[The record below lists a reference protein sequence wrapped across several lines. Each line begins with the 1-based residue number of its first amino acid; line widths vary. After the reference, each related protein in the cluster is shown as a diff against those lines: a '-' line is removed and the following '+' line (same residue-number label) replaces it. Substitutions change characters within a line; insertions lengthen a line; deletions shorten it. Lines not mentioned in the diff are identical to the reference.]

1 MTAARRWCLSAML
14 TIGVFLV
21 VLTVDGLTHANREI
35 RSSFSDIMRIMIH
48 IEGTLNIVWI
58 ADVRNDEG
66 CAPHLVSNEVNRRPA
81 RSDHWASNFAIF
93 DENDPIFMNFLSF
106 IQHIS
111 VKTNPA
117 YDDYYT

>member
-1 MTAARRWCLSAML
+1 ML

-21 VLTVDGLTHANREI
+21 VLTVDGLTHANRVV

-66 CAPHLVSNEVNRRPA
+66 CAPHLVSNEVNRKQHVVIAAGHRIL
-81 RSDHWASNFAIF
+81 R
-93 DENDPIFMNFLSF
+93 FLTKMTPS
-106 IQHIS
+106 S
-111 VKTNPA
+111 
-117 YDDYYT
+117 

>member
-1 MTAARRWCLSAML
+1 ML

>member
-1 MTAARRWCLSAML
+1 ML

-21 VLTVDGLTHANREI
+21 VLTVDGLTHANHVI

-58 ADVRNDEG
+58 TDVRNDEG
-66 CAPHLVSNEVNRRPA
+66 CAPHLVSNQLNRRPA
-81 RSDHWASNFAIF
+81 RSDRWASNFAIF
-93 DENDPIFMNFLSF
+93 VENDPIFMNFLSF

>member
-1 MTAARRWCLSAML
+1 ML
-14 TIGVFLV
+14 TICVFLIA
-21 VLTVDGLTHANREI
+21 LTVDGLTHANQVV

-58 ADVRNDEG
+58 ADVQNDEG

-81 RSDHWASNFAIF
+81 RSDRWASNFAIF
-93 DENDPIFMNFLSF
+93 DENDLIFIIFLSF

>member
-1 MTAARRWCLSAML
+1 ML
-14 TIGVFLV
+14 TIGVFLI

-35 RSSFSDIMRIMIH
+35 RSSFTDIMRIIIH

-81 RSDHWASNFAIF
+81 RSDRWASGIEFCDF
-93 DENDPIFMNFLSF
+93 
-106 IQHIS
+106 
-111 VKTNPA
+111 
-117 YDDYYT
+117 